1 MIFYFLF
8 LLFITSIIYAMEKRG
23 KIVWPSIF
31 LILFLI
37 SALRADGMG
46 ADFESYREVY
56 SQINDGYKGYEIL
69 YSYLNII
76 CSSLG
81 GYRAVVT
88 LVSCLS
94 LVGVIYFTKHN
105 SLKPSV
111 SIWLYITLGFYTW
124 TFTIYR
130 QAVAISLI
138 LFAYEFARRKKPIQF
153 ILFILLATGFHS
165 LSILMI
171 VMYPMLNIKVVRKVW
186 AFMSVFFL
194 AFLLFFQKNIL
205 IIIRFVNE
213 LFGRRFAYYDLN
225 QIESGGETLTL
236 FYVFVFLIVALLT
249 MQIGKKTKENTI
261 DVMIFSSL
269 TALCQVMAMSFPLTN
284 RMGLF
289 FAVPTFL
296 LLPNVVENE
305 FDNKSKQIC
314 YLFIMILSIVY
325 FSILLYQ
332 ESFSGSGIVPY
343 RFVWQ

>member
-23 KIVWPSIF
+23 KIVWPGIF

-171 VMYPMLNIKVVRKVW
+171 VMYPMLNIEVVKKLW
-186 AFMSVFFL
+186 APVSIVFLTFL
-194 AFLLFFQKNIL
+194 ILFQNSLLSMIS
-205 IIIRFVNE
+205 FVSG
-213 LFGRRFAYYDLN
+213 LFGQRFAYYSFTVT
-225 QIESGGETLTL
+225 EASGETLAL
-236 FYVFVFLIVALLT
+236 LYLIVFLGVALLT
-249 MQIGKKTKENTI
+249 VQAGPKTKEQNTDI
-261 DVMIFSSL
+261 MIFSSL
-269 TALCQVMAMSFPLTN
+269 TSACQIIAMTFPLAN

-296 LLPNVVENE
+296 LLPNIIENE
-305 FDNKSKQIC
+305 FDNQSKRLC
-314 YLFIMILSIVY
+314 YLFIMIVSIA
-325 FSILLYQ
+325 FFALLLYQ
-332 ESFSGSGIVPY
+332 DVISSATLVPY
-343 RFVWQ
+343 EFIW